1 MSRSDADF
9 SERMEHARRQPLD
22 YKPVMVKTVYKE
34 LAIVE
39 GAIMFSVLDSL
50 QNAFTSLLHYIPQL
64 IGALLI
70 LLIGWL
76 VAKAIDKLVTTL
88 LQKVHFDQTM
98 DRANI
103 NGFLQRTGTGLT
115 ASSLLGKIVFWFVF
129 IITLTMFAS
138 ALGVP
143 QISGFLNQMVGYIPN
158 VFAAILIIFLA
169 TLLGRFLSGVVRG
182 VSNSD
187 GLAKLTYW
195 VILIYAIF
203 MALMQLHIAQQLTG
217 PTFLIIL
224 GGISLA
230 LGLAFGLGGR
240 DQAREV
246 IDRFASSTTSQ
257 AGGSPTS
264 QTGGSAGSAPTGQFP
279 PQQQQQQYPPQQ

>member
-1 MSRSDADF
+1 M
-9 SERMEHARRQPLD
+9 
-22 YKPVMVKTVYKE
+22 
-34 LAIVE
+34 E

-88 LQKVHFDQTM
+88 LQKLHFDQTM

-103 NGFLQRTGTGLT
+103 NGFLRRTGTGLT

-143 QISGFLNQMVGYIPN
+143 QISGFLNQMIAYIPN
-158 VFAAILIIFLA
+158 VFAALLIIFLA
-169 TLLGRFLSGVVRG
+169 TLLARFLSGVVRG
-182 VSNSD
+182 LSNSN

-195 VILIYAIF
+195 AIVIYAVF
-203 MALMQLHIAQQLTG
+203 VALMQLHIAQRLTG

-224 GGISLA
+224 AGISLA

-240 DQAREV
+240 DQARAV

-257 AGGSPTS
+257 AGGSSTG
-264 QTGGSAGSAPTGQFP
+264 QAGGSAGSAPTGQFP
-279 PQQQQQQYPPQQ
+279 PQQQNPPQQQ